1 MKNKTL
7 FNSLFLT
14 FSFIGSCLVLNK
26 PIKANDISPSCPDPS
41 VISEIGDIN
50 SNTNP
55 SDSFISLTTTSPT
68 EKGYC
73 KTTPELYGVKVFKM
87 GFCEKNP
94 GNPSGLEILVGQNI
108 DYSSCSWGFENT
120 NGMDAAFTATSS
132 IDLPEANSSRPA
144 AGTYPYAVMIMS
156 NELKIKGKYG
166 PIGDITY
173 YTRDASSLTDYGAT
187 TDINEYAA
195 STSPVLFA
203 GPDTCLAT
211 AEGLTVTGGTMSGY
225 LLDNTG
231 KIIDAAVANKSTT
244 TTGCTEAEKLLGVVT
259 MTNDLIIDDNTNGLK
274 MTFGVTD
281 AMNATLDNN
290 NGEIEFISKA
300 FSVTFETF

>member
-7 FNSLFLT
+7 FNSLIFT
-14 FSFIGSCLVLNK
+14 FSLIGSCLVLDK
-26 PIKANDISPSCPDPS
+26 PIKADISPSCPDPS

-50 SNTNP
+50 SNDNP
-55 SDSFISLTTTSPT
+55 ADSFISLTKTSDD
-68 EKGYC
+68 EFGYC
-73 KTTPELYGVKVFKM
+73 KTTPEQYGVKVFKI

-94 GNPSGLEILVGQNI
+94 GNPSGSDIVVAQNI
-108 DYSSCSWGFENT
+108 DYSSCSWAFENT
-120 NGMDAAFTATSS
+120 NGVDAEFTATSS
-132 IDLPEANSSRPA
+132 IDLPEANSSKPA

-195 STSPVLFA
+195 STAPVLFD
-203 GPDTCLAT
+203 GPDNCLA
-211 AEGLTVTGGTMSGY
+211 AVEGFAVTGGAMSGY

-231 KIIDAAVANKSTT
+231 VIIDADAANESTT
-244 TTGCTEAEKLLGVVT
+244 TTGCTDAEKLLGVVT
-259 MTNDLIIDDNTNGLK
+259 MTNNITIDDDTNGLK

-281 AMNATLDNN
+281 AMNATLDD
-290 NGEIEFISKA
+290 NGKIEFISKA

>member
-1 MKNKTL
+1 MKTKTL
-7 FNSLFLT
+7 FNSLI
-14 FSFIGSCLVLNK
+14 FSFSLIGSCLVLDK
-26 PIKANDISPSCPDPS
+26 PIKADISPSCPDPTL
-41 VISEIGDIN
+41 ISEIGTEDKDLDIN
-50 SNTNP
+50 AD
-55 SDSFISLTTTSPT
+55 DSFITLTKTSDD

-73 KTTPELYGVKVFKM
+73 KTTPEQYGIKVFKM
-87 GFCEKNP
+87 GFCEENP
-94 GNPSGLEILVGQNI
+94 GNPTGSLPIVSQNI
-108 DYSSCSWGFENT
+108 DYSSCSWAFESADGT
-120 NGMDAAFTATSS
+120 DAEFTATSS
-132 IDLPEANSSRPA
+132 IDLPDANSSKPA

-195 STSPVLFA
+195 STAPVLFD
-203 GPDTCLAT
+203 GPDNCLA
-211 AEGLTVTGGTMSGY
+211 AVEGFAVTGGAMSGY

-231 KIIDAAVANKSTT
+231 VIIDADAANESTT
-244 TTGCTEAEKLLGVVT
+244 TTGCTDAEKLLGVVT
-259 MTNDLIIDDNTNGLK
+259 MTNNITIDDDTNGLK

-281 AMNATLDNN
+281 AMNATLDD
-290 NGEIEFISKA
+290 NGKIEFISKA